1 MEQGAEP
8 WDPDLQGSEE
18 RGLLRSTHTGEGMG
32 NEIEEEHP
40 QHGGLDFEDDP
51 QQVSGLG
58 FKETRDVATGRDEG
72 DSTIKLEPDGT
83 WDALWASA
91 GHGKPRSRVPRPL
104 SETRRVQVGERAPV
118 CGECGKSFR
127 QMSDLVK
134 HQRTHTGEKPYKC
147 GVCGKGFGDSS
158 ARIKHQRTHSG
169 EKPYRPRP
177 PAPGPPR
184 TPRPRIPAGERP
196 TICGECGKSFRQ
208 SSDLVKHQRTHTGEK
223 PYKCAVCGKGFG
235 DSSARIK
242 HQRTHRGERPPR
254 TVASRRV
261 ARATSSI
268 PQGSAAG
275 PRDKPHMCPE
285 CGKRFVLSCSLLSHQ
300 RSHLGP
306 KPFGCDVCGK
316 EFARGSDLVKH
327 LRVHTGEKP
336 YLCPECGKGFADS
349 SARVKHLRTHS
360 GERPHGCPE
369 CGRTFSLGSTLLRHR
384 LTHLEPQ
391 AFGIHGYPLALHSPS
406 PPPSSSPLPIPH
418 GPSPPLVPRSPPHP
432 GEGPFGFPG
441 LEPEPEGPQ
450 VGEPPPPAVDKPH
463 KCPECGKGFR
473 RGSDLVKHH
482 RVHTGEK
489 PYLCP
494 ECGKGF
500 ADSSARVKHLRTHR
514 GERARPAPNPPAAL
528 LRPHNPP
535 GPAAPAPRPRGRPP
549 GTSRTHTCGYC
560 GKEFPRSSDLVKH
573 RRTHTGEKPYKCA
586 ECGKGFGDSSARI
599 KHQRGHLALRPYGAG
614 ASRARPPKAELGT
627 GLE

>member
-83 WDALWASA
+83 WEALWASA

-360 GERPHGCPE
+360 GE
-369 CGRTFSLGSTLLRHR
+369 
-384 LTHLEPQ
+384 
-391 AFGIHGYPLALHSPS
+391 
-406 PPPSSSPLPIPH
+406 
-418 GPSPPLVPRSPPHP
+418 
-432 GEGPFGFPG
+432 
-441 LEPEPEGPQ
+441 
-450 VGEPPPPAVDKPH
+450 
-463 KCPECGKGFR
+463 
-473 RGSDLVKHH
+473 
-482 RVHTGEK
+482 K

-514 GERARPAPNPPAAL
+514 GERARPAPTPPAAL